1 METKH
6 IGFGEALSM
15 LIILTLSHLILT
27 LPKSLLESQG
37 SGIILNI
44 VYISFLAFCIVFIL
58 SKLYKNFYGKDILD
72 ISEFLFGKVFKFI
85 VGVTFI
91 LYFLFVASLLIRSSS
106 ENLKTMYFQ
115 NTSIPF
121 LAFFILACASFIN
134 KLGSNVVIKCN
145 LIIVP
150 LIVMLL
156 TILFLLSSNNFNTH
170 RFFPVLG
177 YGAKNIFLNGATNL
191 HAFGCIVYLL
201 FIMPFLK
208 SYNQFNKISY
218 LGIGL
223 SALFIMLTSI
233 ALLLM
238 FPLSIASGSNVPIY
252 MQTRELTI
260 GNLVQRA
267 DAFFVI
273 IWILTLLS
281 YLSII
286 INFIII
292 IFRKI
297 TNIQFRFSI
306 VNCFL
311 AILFGISLLY
321 NNIIQVKYFQANV
334 YKNFFLILVLRC
346 KLFNYNT
353 C

>member
-6 IGFGEALSM
+6 IGFTEALSI

-44 VYISFLAFCIVFIL
+44 IYITLLAFFIVYIL
-58 SKLYKNFYGKDILD
+58 SKLYKNFHGKDILD
-72 ISEFLFGKVFKFI
+72 ISEFLFGKIFKFI
-85 VGVTFI
+85 IGIIFI
-91 LYFLFVASLLIRSSS
+91 IYFLFVASLLIRNST

-121 LAFFILACASFIN
+121 LAFFILICASFIN

-150 LIVMLL
+150 LIIILL
-156 TILFLLSSNNFNTH
+156 TLLFLLSSNNFNTQ
-170 RFFPVLG
+170 RFFPILG
-177 YGAKNIFLNGATNL
+177 YGAKSIFLYGSTNL
-191 HAFGCIVYLL
+191 HAFGCIAYLL

-208 SYNQFNKISY
+208 NYNQFNKISY
-218 LGIGL
+218 CGIGL
-223 SALFIMLTSI
+223 SSLFIALTSI

-238 FPLSIASGSNVPIY
+238 FPISIASGSNVPIY

-260 GNLVQRA
+260 GNFVQRT

-292 IFRKI
+292 IFKKI

-306 VNCFL
+306 INCFI

-321 NNIIQVKYFQANV
+321 KNIIQVKYFQANI
-334 YKNFFLILVLRC
+334 YKNCFLILVLRC
-346 KLFNYNT
+346 
-353 C
+353 